1 MSNFVRGLNFIKHYL
16 TMHPSDYLLVQHIY
30 STLITHTMEQ
40 THIASVCSELQIKK
54 ITFLNNSQCNKT
66 KLGIK
71 CINNIFKKIEV
82 IL

>member
-16 TMHPSDYLLVQHIY
+16 TIHQVQHIY

-71 CINNIFKKIEV
+71 CINNIFKKIKV